1 VNDLGDGVNNLVE
14 VIRLGEGVN
23 AGLVG
28 LSGLRAGLVG
38 LSGLRTG
45 LVGLSDL
52 RAGIAGFVGV
62 DSFRGVNTDCLV
74 GGESL
79 RGVNGVYLVGV
90 LHGLAAGLGSGL
102 REFVVV
108 WVSFE
113 CSAP

>member
-1 VNDLGDGVNNLVE
+1 MNDLGDGVNNLVE

-23 AGLVG
+23 AGLVE
-28 LSGLRAGLVG
+28 SGLRAGLVG
-38 LSGLRTG
+38 LSGLRIG
-45 LVGLSDL
+45 LVGLSGL
-52 RAGIAGFVGV
+52 RAEIAGFVGV
-62 DSFRGVNTDCLV
+62 DSLRGVNTDCMV

-90 LHGLAAGLGSGL
+90 LHGLAVGIGSGL

-108 WVSFE
+108 WVSFD

>member
-1 VNDLGDGVNNLVE
+1 MNDLGDGVNNLVE

-23 AGLVG
+23 AGLVE
-28 LSGLRAGLVG
+28 SGLRRGLVG
-38 LSGLRTG
+38 LSGLR
-45 LVGLSDL
+45 
-52 RAGIAGFVGV
+52 AEIAGFVGV
-62 DSFRGVNTDCLV
+62 DSLRGVNTDCMV

-90 LHGLAAGLGSGL
+90 LHGLAVGIGSGL

-108 WVSFE
+108 WVSFD